1 MGDLAADAGDTSLTA
16 VKRVRLHISPFNSSL
31 LDKIIAPSLK
41 PLASGISFHSIQ
53 TFPERD
59 FGYVEL
65 PTMEAQKLK
74 KKLNGSTLKGTKVK
88 IEDAK
93 PEKKRKSDDEEGT
106 GSHKKARK
114 LPRKQ
119 KGWPNGTGLPN
130 DFSGHELGR
139 GRHVKRGWSETT
151 DNGKDPVEE
160 EEDEGKAD
168 GERTNLDSKK
178 LRFKTTLPPTTST
191 NEIQKSGKS
200 NKKDK
205 KQKGNNNQKVVVEE
219 FGKKRKLP
227 QTPIKPEG
235 PGFGALNYEDGKG
248 WVNEFGDVIEA
259 ERSSK
264 QRTSA
269 GSDQGPERRI
279 SAIESRE
286 VADLPPLQDS
296 VRSDD
301 NDDDNED
308 NEDNMAVDEAAQ
320 DEPTATEPEKE
331 KEVHPLE
338 ALFKRPTTR
347 ASETASKP
355 RPKPINT
362 SFSFFDAE
370 AAAEDQEME
379 GESMPPQT
387 PHTKRDLEWRS
398 IRSAAPT
405 PDTAAIG
412 RKFSFPG
419 FGGSD
424 KDDDEADIDET
435 VEEEINGAKRA
446 SMDVDE
452 AAVTAEHGTEESAFR
467 KWFYENRG
475 DFNRGWKK
483 RRRDEKKIERQRENR
498 RVTRRVA

>member
-1 MGDLAADAGDTSLTA
+1 MGGLGVGADDTSIA
-16 VKRVRLHISPFNSSL
+16 VKRVRLHVTPFNSAL
-31 LDKIIAPSLK
+31 LNKIIAPSLK
-41 PLASGISFHSIQ
+41 PLASDISFHTIQ

-65 PTMEAQKLK
+65 PEMEAQKLK

-93 PEKKRKSDDEEGT
+93 LERKRKSDDEGDDAT
-106 GSHKKARK
+106 SNKKARK

-119 KGWPNGTGLPN
+119 KGWPKGPGLPN
-130 DFSGHELGR
+130 DFSGYELGR
-139 GRHVKRGWSETT
+139 ARHVKRGWSETT
-151 DNGKDPVEE
+151 DNGQSPVRDEEPPVRDEDPHSSL
-160 EEDEGKAD
+160 EG
-168 GERTNLDSKK
+168 KK
-178 LRFKTTLPPTTST
+178 LRFKTTLPPTTSPT
-191 NEIQKSGKS
+191 ETEKGVKKNRKEKNKKGRSGK
-200 NKKDK
+200 N
-205 KQKGNNNQKVVVEE
+205 VVVEE
-219 FGKKRKLP
+219 FSKKRRLP
-227 QTPIKPEG
+227 QTPIQAAG

-248 WVNEFGDVIEA
+248 WIDESGNVVEP
-259 ERSSK
+259 ERNSNRKESE
-264 QRTSA
+264 
-269 GSDQGPERRI
+269 GSEQGIERRI

-286 VADLPPLQDS
+286 VADLLVAQNS
-296 VRSDD
+296 ARS
-301 NDDDNED
+301 NEA
-308 NEDNMAVDEAAQ
+308 NEEENMAVGEYATEQAA
-320 DEPTATEPEKE
+320 AAEPEKE

-347 ASETASKP
+347 ASDAASKP

-370 AAAEDQEME
+370 GRTADQEVGDEM
-379 GESMPPQT
+379 MPPQT

-424 KDDDEADIDET
+424 DEDE
-435 VEEEINGAKRA
+435 EL
-446 SMDVDE
+446 DVDPAVADE
-452 AAVTAEHGTEESAFR
+452 MDGVEQTSAGADALAAAGERGGEESAFR